1 MLVEAVRFI
10 LSRQN
15 ADGGFSSFERR
26 RGPLFLERLNPS
38 EMFRNCMVEQSYVE
52 CTGSC
57 LQALQHVLERFQ
69 WLLPAPDLKAVL
81 EARRRGVAFLR
92 DRQQPDGSW
101 PGFWGINY
109 TYGTL
114 FGVSGLLA
122 GGIAQD
128 DPAIRRACHWLI
140 GARLP
145 DGGWGESWRSCVENR
160 PIAHERSQ
168 VIMTSWALIT
178 LLRAGY
184 DGPGAHEAI
193 REGVQLLL
201 DRQLP
206 NGDWPQESVAGVFFG
221 TAMLHYCLYKNYFPI
236 WALGLYAQAYQQP
249 RSSSA
254 QPQVVVA

>member
-1 MLVEAVRFI
+1 
-10 LSRQN
+10 
-15 ADGGFSSFERR
+15 
-26 RGPLFLERLNPS
+26 
-38 EMFRNCMVEQSYVE
+38 
-52 CTGSC
+52 
-57 LQALQHVLERFQ
+57 
-69 WLLPAPDLKAVL
+69 
-81 EARRRGVAFLR
+81 
-92 DRQQPDGSW
+92 
-101 PGFWGINY
+101 
-109 TYGTL
+109 
-114 FGVSGLLA
+114 
-122 GGIAQD
+122 
-128 DPAIRRACHWLI
+128 
-140 GARLP
+140 
-145 DGGWGESWRSCVENR
+145 VENR

-249 RSSSA
+249 RSSRA
-254 QPQVVVA
+254 QPQIAVA